1 MADKPTGR
9 GKRPTAEEPDV
20 RPADRMVVAL
30 RDTPHAPTVYYEWA
44 PTSGFANGV
53 INITL
58 GANFTTQVRSNG
70 EIVTESL
77 VVAHLRGSVQA
88 ALNLRMALERALSQA
103 AAPPTPKGKA
113 N

>member
-1 MADKPTGR
+1 MILHMLRLSTTNGLLLPDLQMA
-9 GKRPTAEEPDV
+9 
-20 RPADRMVVAL
+20 
-30 RDTPHAPTVYYEWA
+30 
-44 PTSGFANGV
+44 SS
-53 INITL
+53 ITL